1 MRIVNILVVRSERV
15 IGRKVKLTRMRPY
28 NSKLTS
34 ETSPNKTNPSKS
46 HLAAAAATPSPSALY
61 YPSSTSYG
69 RAHCAPTNKQ
79 YHPMAPVQQ
88 HPPAP
93 YSSSSPAVSLPPED
107 PAPGSRTDAAGRLR
121 TGGTST
127 PGSPRLSTHGRR
139 DSAKVAELHAYRHVS
154 RETWG
159 NWVHASAIE
168 VSGPVRGG
176 RLKSAELSLRCGC
189 LEVGVGMTKHRTRR
203 CAVLCNTQNGLV
215 SLHNLC

>member
-1 MRIVNILVVRSERV
+1 MDNIPDIRNRPARIDTSDQSFLGREYIRCTQSHRPTRRRVEPMRIVNILVVRSERV

-154 RETWG
+154 RET
-159 NWVHASAIE
+159 
-168 VSGPVRGG
+168 
-176 RLKSAELSLRCGC
+176 
-189 LEVGVGMTKHRTRR
+189 
-203 CAVLCNTQNGLV
+203 
-215 SLHNLC
+215 